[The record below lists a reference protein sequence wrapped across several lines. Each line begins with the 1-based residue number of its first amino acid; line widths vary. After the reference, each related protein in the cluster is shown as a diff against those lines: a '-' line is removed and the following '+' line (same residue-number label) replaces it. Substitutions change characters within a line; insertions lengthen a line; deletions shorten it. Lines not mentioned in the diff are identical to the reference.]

1 MGRSKSPL
9 MKSNPDFNPKYKNK
23 SPARGLKMKMKV
35 LDYSPAPSKET
46 TQKAKMK
53 KDIAVLRQKEAKI
66 GKKLKMTQNENIQL
80 GKIKKKT
87 EENISKQKKMI
98 DHQIDNVIE
107 VFVKMVREG
116 SVYLD
121 LGRDY
126 QIEGKGYKYPPDE
139 PVDRRKQGSFK
150 LPTHLTSS
158 CVDLREGKTNG
169 RRKNS
174 MGRSSSKSIGKPSVN
189 QRRSRSPLGRKSRGR
204 MGKSLKSSQKS
215 LDMRGT
221 MKSRSP
227 RRKLRKSGTKGAS
240 VSKKTSGAKRAVGQ
254 NGALD
259 RSKQLNTHM
268 KKFVLSKT
276 VYMPSS
282 LRALAR
288 TVESK
293 Y

>member
-1 MGRSKSPL
+1 
-9 MKSNPDFNPKYKNK
+9 MKSNPDLTGKYKNK
-23 SPARGLKMKMKV
+23 SPVRGLKMKMKV
-35 LDYSPAPSKET
+35 LDYSPAPSRET

-53 KDIAVLRQKEAKI
+53 KDVAVLRQKEAKI

-126 QIEGKGYKYPPDE
+126 QIEGEGYKYPPDE
-139 PVDRRKQGSFK
+139 PVDRRKEGSFR

-158 CVDLREGKTNG
+158 CVDLREGRSNG

-174 MGRSSSKSIGKPSVN
+174 ISRSSSKSIGKGVSGG
-189 QRRSRSPLGRKSRGR
+189 RRSRSPLSRKSRGMMR
-204 MGKSLKSSQKS
+204 KSLKSSQKS
-215 LDMRGT
+215 LDMRGG

-227 RRKLRKSGTKGAS
+227 RRKLRKSATKGSS
-240 VSKKTSGAKRAVGQ
+240 VAKRGSGANGRIGQ

-276 VYMPSS
+276 VFMPSS